1 MSRLTDSCVYW
12 YGIIEKTIK
21 DLPTMESLKETSA
34 IEFPAAQI
42 DYWRRRQHD
51 LIQLIDDFTFP
62 AFQRAVRIMEAG
74 QVKEIHNLK
83 EWMDKTREFLE
94 EADDHVRFLGTIESS
109 LGVIATTDNFDRV
122 SETIPGVAS
131 SLRNIW
137 LLSKCFNT
145 DEKIHSLIFMISQL
159 INERVVNAIQL
170 VEFKNPAELQVIL
183 KNCVTVL
190 ERWKKSFLKTRMDI
204 EQSRKEKRWEFDLN
218 VIFADTDHI
227 NTICKDMILICR
239 ILMEIKN
246 CFCEEMKEI
255 TTKPK
260 FLQAAIEKI
269 EATVQ
274 GLYEMKFN
282 PFDKVNNPSLTNR
295 PINKERSCLIINFL
309 FRIQNIT
316 GLHSW
321 LGSKERFFSSR
332 QNPERSLRKRLT
344 L

>member
-1 MSRLTDSCVYW
+1 MSRLKDSCVYW
-12 YGIIEKTIK
+12 AGIIEKTLK
-21 DLPTMESLKETSA
+21 DLPTTESLKENTP

-42 DYWRRRQHD
+42 DYWRRRQED
-51 LIQLIDDFTFP
+51 LVQLIDDFTFP
-62 AFQRAVRIMEAG
+62 ALERAVRVIEAG
-74 QVKEIHNLK
+74 QVTEITALK
-83 EWMDKTREFLE
+83 EWMNKTREYLE

-109 LGVIATTDNFDRV
+109 LEVIATTDNFDRV

-145 DEKIHSLIFMISQL
+145 DEKIHSLIFMISRL
-159 INERVVNAIQL
+159 INERVVNAIKL
-170 VEFKNPAELQVIL
+170 VEFKRPNQLQSVL
-183 KNCVTVL
+183 RNCVTVL
-190 ERWKKSFLKTRMDI
+190 ERWKKSFLNTRMDI
-204 EQSRKEKRWEFDLN
+204 EHSRKEKRWEFDLN
-218 VIFADTDHI
+218 AIFADTDHI

-246 CFCEEMKEI
+246 CFSEEMKEI

-282 PFDKVNNPSLTNR
+282 PFDKV
-295 PINKERSCLIINFL
+295 
-309 FRIQNIT
+309 
-316 GLHSW
+316 
-321 LGSKERFFSSR
+321 SKKWYS
-332 QNPERSLRKRLT
+332 
-344 L
+344 

>member
-1 MSRLTDSCVYW
+1 M
-12 YGIIEKTIK
+12 IENTISG
-21 DLPTMESLKETSA
+21 LPTTESLKETDP
-34 IEFPAAQI
+34 IQFPAAQI
-42 DYWRRRQHD
+42 NYWRRRQQD

-62 AFQRAVRIMEAG
+62 AYERAVRIMEAAE
-74 QVKEIHNLK
+74 VKEIQTLK
-83 EWMDKTREFLE
+83 EWMDKTREYLE

-109 LGVIATTDNFDRV
+109 LQVIATTDNFDRV

-159 INERVVNAIQL
+159 INQRVVSAIQL
-170 VEFKNPAELQVIL
+170 VEFKHPDQLQLVL
-183 KNCVTVL
+183 RNCVTVL
-190 ERWKKSFLKTRMDI
+190 ERWKKSFLNTRMDI
-204 EQSRKEKRWEFDLN
+204 ELSRKEKRWEFDLN
-218 VIFADTDHI
+218 LIFADTDHI

-260 FLQAAIEKI
+260 FLQSAIQKI

-282 PFDKVNNPSLTNR
+282 PFDKVGKDVMR
-295 PINKERSCLIINFL
+295 PTLHYFVCRTPNT
-309 FRIQNIT
+309 T
-316 GLHSW
+316 G
-321 LGSKERFFSSR
+321 
-332 QNPERSLRKRLT
+332 
-344 L
+344 